1 MTHSS
6 SPVSEERRGV
16 ALFVYRPVLA
26 TMIVAFLVTL
36 GWVSFRGLPVDLFPN
51 IELPVVTVTTVLPG
65 ASPEEIES
73 TVTKPL
79 EEAINTASG
88 IDELRSFSQEGVSTI
103 VVSFVLEKRP
113 DEAVQDVQNKVNT
126 VLSRL
131 PTGTKPPV
139 ISKLDFG
146 AVPILYIAV
155 SSRRDLRETTEIA
168 RKLLK
173 EPLETVPGVGSVVLF
188 GGRERALQV
197 ELIAERLRAL
207 DLPVVAVW
215 NAIQAQNLEY
225 PGGRLKSEDGQE
237 TGVRLQARVR
247 NAEDLA
253 NLVIAER
260 NGAILRLKDVAVV
273 RDAFTE
279 PRQLSRLWIR
289 GRGDVPEESVTLV
302 VFKQARTNTVRV
314 IEAVKARLEELR
326 KTLPPDV
333 QTHVLG
339 DQSRFIRES
348 IRELQL
354 HLVLGAVL
362 ASLVVF
368 LFLRNWQATLISALA
383 IPTSLI
389 ATFIFIRAAGYSLNN
404 MTLLGLT
411 VAVGIVIDDAIV
423 VIENIFRRM
432 EEYGVSAFQAAVQG
446 FREIALAVTATT
458 FSLVIIFLPLAFL
471 GGRAGLFLRQ
481 FGWTSAVAVLFS
493 LLVAYV
499 LTPMLGSRLLRPQRV
514 RSKAVGFYRW
524 IETGYV
530 AVLRWALRHRWAVVL
545 IAVLCV
551 LSTFPIVRFMGKEF
565 VDSDDT
571 GEFSVSIEL
580 PAGAA
585 LEATDRTLLRIFE
598 RLRAI
603 PEIQAMVLRVGDV
616 TTGSEA
622 VNQGN
627 VYVQLVDY
635 RQRKRSQFDIMR
647 EIRQMLRDFPDMRL
661 QVTEAAAIGGAGG
674 WQFPVNVVLTGP
686 DLNVLED
693 IARHVMSRMR
703 ATPGFGSVDS
713 SIPVRTPEFQVRV
726 LYDRAQTL
734 GVRAQDVALSL
745 RLLLGGDEV
754 SSFREGVDR
763 YSIWLRLRPEDRRN
777 LDDVLTLPVPSLR
790 GTNVELRNVARVE
803 FGVAPAAIQHW
814 NRSRVV
820 NVLATLDGLDLG
832 RALDVVRQAFAEV
845 RPSAAYDMQV
855 LGRGKIMA
863 ETFANFLT
871 AFGLAFVFMYIIL
884 AAQFEHFLHP
894 VTILLSIPL
903 TLPFALLSLWLW
915 GENLGLF
922 GLMGT
927 FLLAGVVKK
936 NGILQVDYTNR
947 LRAQGLNRW
956 DAMIEANRTR
966 LRPILMTT
974 FTLVMGMIPIALGR
988 GPGAASRASLA
999 KAIVGGQLLSLLIT
1013 LLIVPVGYSLFDDM
1027 TGWVR
1032 RRVLRTAPPEAVPAA
1047 SDGIAL
1053 RTQAPDGAR

>member
-1 MTHSS
+1 
-6 SPVSEERRGV
+6 
-16 ALFVYRPVLA
+16 
-26 TMIVAFLVTL
+26 
-36 GWVSFRGLPVDLFPN
+36 
-51 IELPVVTVTTVLPG
+51 
-65 ASPEEIES
+65 
-73 TVTKPL
+73 
-79 EEAINTASG
+79 
-88 IDELRSFSQEGVSTI
+88 
-103 VVSFVLEKRP
+103 
-113 DEAVQDVQNKVNT
+113 
-126 VLSRL
+126 
-131 PTGTKPPV
+131 
-139 ISKLDFG
+139 
-146 AVPILYIAV
+146 
-155 SSRRDLRETTEIA
+155 
-168 RKLLK
+168 
-173 EPLETVPGVGSVVLF
+173 
-188 GGRERALQV
+188 
-197 ELIAERLRAL
+197 
-207 DLPVVAVW
+207 
-215 NAIQAQNLEY
+215 
-225 PGGRLKSEDGQE
+225 
-237 TGVRLQARVR
+237 
-247 NAEDLA
+247 
-253 NLVIAER
+253 
-260 NGAILRLKDVAVV
+260 
-273 RDAFTE
+273 
-279 PRQLSRLWIR
+279 
-289 GRGDVPEESVTLV
+289 
-302 VFKQARTNTVRV
+302 
-314 IEAVKARLEELR
+314 
-326 KTLPPDV
+326 
-333 QTHVLG
+333 
-339 DQSRFIRES
+339 
-348 IRELQL
+348 
-354 HLVLGAVL
+354 
-362 ASLVVF
+362 
-368 LFLRNWQATLISALA
+368 
-383 IPTSLI
+383 
-389 ATFIFIRAAGYSLNN
+389 
-404 MTLLGLT
+404 
-411 VAVGIVIDDAIV
+411 
-423 VIENIFRRM
+423 
-432 EEYGVSAFQAAVQG
+432 
-446 FREIALAVTATT
+446 
-458 FSLVIIFLPLAFL
+458 
-471 GGRAGLFLRQ
+471 
-481 FGWTSAVAVLFS
+481 
-493 LLVAYV
+493 
-499 LTPMLGSRLLRPQRV
+499 
-514 RSKAVGFYRW
+514 
-524 IETGYV
+524 
-530 AVLRWALRHRWAVVL
+530 
-545 IAVLCV
+545 
-551 LSTFPIVRFMGKEF
+551 MGKEF
-565 VDSDDT
+565 VASDDT
-571 GEFSVSIEL
+571 GEFNVSIEL

-647 EIRQMLRDFPDMRL
+647 EIRQMLRNFPDMRL

-947 LRAQGLNRW
+947 LRAQGLNRR

-1053 RTQAPDGAR
+1053 RTQAPDGAP